1 MTLETA
7 LAENAALRSG
17 LVREKTA
24 RSEATIALAAEQA
37 AHTATA
43 EAAAQALRA
52 EQAAHAATVARMQR
66 FIDEAVANHRI
77 EQEAHFLKAQEYV
90 ALKAEHESIVR
101 KFDPEIKAAERAAL
115 AKRRDELRAEADT
128 IDRTITPA

>member
-7 LAENAALRSG
+7 LATNAALRAD
-17 LVREKTA
+17 LAREQTA
-24 RSEATIALAAEQA
+24 HSEAREALATEQA

-43 EAAAQALRA
+43 EAAMQALRA

-77 EQEAHFLKAQEYV
+77 EQEAHFV
-90 ALKAEHESIVR
+90 
-101 KFDPEIKAAERAAL
+101 KAAEFVAMSSAHQSLL
-115 AKRRDELRAEADT
+115 AKYDPEVKAAARAKALAEADALES
-128 IDRTITPA
+128 RAAELRGSLG

>member
-1 MTLETA
+1 MTLENA
-7 LAENAALRSG
+7 LALIDS
-17 LVREKTA
+17 
-24 RSEATIALAAEQA
+24 
-37 AHTATA
+37 
-43 EAAAQALRA
+43 LRA
-52 EQAAHAATVARMQR
+52 ELASEQAAHAATVVRMQR